1 MLGARLVQNSWG
13 IFGPIGAVI
22 RFRMALILICQ
33 KGLGVGITAIFQ
45 NLWHASFSLQERQQI
60 LNATALFT
68 WLWTRVALL

>member
-1 MLGARLVQNSWG
+1 MLGAWLVQNSWG

-33 KGLGVGITAIFQ
+33 KGLGVGITAIF
-45 NLWHASFSLQERQQI
+45 SLQERPQI

-68 WLWTRVALL
+68 RLWKRVVLLQVGY